1 LKAFNGDDASKQP
14 GELQE
19 VMLHG
24 TAVSWIRV
32 RERRTRP
39 ATPWT
44 ETPEEHATRLRAICQ
59 AINEKCD
66 VEGLCR
72 KFPERVQGVVDA
84 KGDRIGS

>member
-1 LKAFNGDDASKQP
+1 
-14 GELQE
+14 
-19 VMLHG
+19 M
-24 TAVSWIRV
+24 AVTSIN
-32 RERRTRP
+32 

-44 ETPEEHATRLRAICQ
+44 ETTEEFTTRLHAICQ
-59 AINEKCD
+59 DMIEKCD